1 MRTFRVKYTFFGS
14 VTHTKFEAENQ
25 TAALMHI
32 LKITSSDGIHVNKN
46 LTSVMVTPVEAE

>member
-14 VTHTKFEAENQ
+14 DTITRLKAENQ
-25 TAALMHI
+25 TEALMHI

-46 LTSVMVTPVEAE
+46 LTKVHITPVEG